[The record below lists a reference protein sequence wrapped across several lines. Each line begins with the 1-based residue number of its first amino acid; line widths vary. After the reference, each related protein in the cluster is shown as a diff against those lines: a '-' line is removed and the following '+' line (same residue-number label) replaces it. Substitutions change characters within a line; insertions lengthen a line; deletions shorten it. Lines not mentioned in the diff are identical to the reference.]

1 MIVQKLQ
8 VDYSEEAHDEDYAR
22 YFERFRYFSCSS
34 SASPETASLASE
46 SSTATTRP
54 MRRRARAMMDFE
66 RREDDELGFRK
77 NDIITV
83 RLFAYCLCSSNY
95 NHSQHITVFG

>member
-1 MIVQKLQ
+1 M
-8 VDYSEEAHDEDYAR
+8 DYSEEAHDEDLER
-22 YFERFRYFSCSS
+22 YFERFRYSCSS

-46 SSTATTRP
+46 SSATTSRP

-83 RLFAYCLCSSNY
+83 SSLAYVTNRVFWKNLYDYTS
-95 NHSQHITVFG
+95 TVLV